1 MPKQISKCDTCFYMH
16 FSRASQKYSFRS
28 VALVTKKLWAI
39 LDFFFHRP
47 DFFPPC
53 TLPFKLKKSILKKIL

>member
-1 MPKQISKCDTCFYMH
+1 MFLHAFFKG
-16 FSRASQKYSFRS
+16 FSL
-28 VALVTKKLWAI
+28 ALVTKKLWII

-53 TLPFKLKKSILKKIL
+53 ALPYK